1 MAQLRR
7 WWPHHVNM
15 SPMSQPTV
23 SIVIPAAN
31 SASTIGE
38 AIRSVQAQDYPH
50 IVDIV
55 VAAADEESAKVALNA
70 GARVV
75 ENPSRLTPVALNLA
89 IGASSGDVVVRVDAH
104 STVPPDYVSTAVS
117 TLLETDAENVGG
129 MQVPVG
135 SSFWSRAIAA
145 AMASPAGSGDARYR
159 IGGPPGPAE
168 TVYLGVFKRSTL
180 ERLGGFDE
188 SYVRHQDYELNER
201 IRAEGGTVW
210 FDPRLKVNYRPR
222 SSLRAL
228 ARQYFDY
235 GSWKRAFSGANPGSL
250 RLRQMASPVIVIVL
264 AGSFV
269 ASLWSPWALLVPGF
283 YIAGL
288 AGAGLLIMKRAG
300 IAALGVPLALAT
312 MHLSWGLGFLL
323 GQTREW

>member
-1 MAQLRR
+1 
-7 WWPHHVNM
+7 M
-15 SPMSQPTV
+15 SSPTV

-38 AIRSVQAQDYPH
+38 AIQSVQAQDYPH

-55 VAAADEESAKVALNA
+55 VAAADEESADAARKA

-75 ENPSRLTPVALNLA
+75 ENSSRLTPVALNLA
-89 IGASSGDVVVRVDAH
+89 IAASSGEVVVRVDAH
-104 STVPPDYVSTAVS
+104 STVPPDYVTTAVS
-117 TLLETDAENVGG
+117 TLLETQADNVGG

-168 TVYLGVFKRSTL
+168 TVYLGVFRRSTL
-180 ERLGGFDE
+180 ERLGGYDE

-210 FDPRLKVNYRPR
+210 FDPRLKVSYQPR
-222 SSLRAL
+222 STLREL

-235 GSWKRAFSGANPGSL
+235 GSWKRAFSRANPGSL
-250 RLRQMASPVIVIVL
+250 RLRQMAPPVMVIVL

-269 ASLWSPWALLVPGF
+269 ASLWSPWALLVPGV
-283 YIAGL
+283 YVAGL
-288 AGAGLLIMKRAG
+288 VLAGLLGVNRAG
-300 IAALGVPLALAT
+300 ISALGVPLALAT
-312 MHLSWGLGFLL
+312 MHLSWGLGFLV
-323 GQTREW
+323 GQTRER

>member
-1 MAQLRR
+1 
-7 WWPHHVNM
+7 M
-15 SPMSQPTV
+15 SSPTV

-38 AIRSVQAQDYPH
+38 AIQSVHAQDYPH

-55 VAAADEESAKVALNA
+55 VAAADEESANAARKA

-75 ENPSRLTPVALNLA
+75 ENSARLTPVALNLA
-89 IGASSGDVVVRVDAH
+89 IAASSGEVVVRVDAH
-104 STVPPDYVSTAVS
+104 STVPPDYVTTAVS
-117 TLLETDAENVGG
+117 TLLETRADNVGG
-129 MQVPVG
+129 MQIPVG
-135 SSFWSRAIAA
+135 RSFWSRAIAA

-168 TVYLGVFKRSTL
+168 TVYLGVFRRSTL
-180 ERLGGFDE
+180 ERLGGYDE

-210 FDPRLKVNYRPR
+210 FDPRLKVSYRPR

-235 GSWKRAFSGANPGSL
+235 GSWKRAFSRANPGSL
-250 RLRQMASPVIVIVL
+250 RLRQMAPPVIVIGL
-264 AGSFV
+264 AGAFV
-269 ASLWSPWALLVPGF
+269 ASLWSPWALLVPGA
-283 YIAGL
+283 YVAGL
-288 AGAGLLIMKRAG
+288 VGASLLGIDRAG
-300 IAALGVPLALAT
+300 VSALGVPLALAT
-312 MHLSWGLGFLL
+312 MHLSWGLGFLV
-323 GQTREW
+323 GQTRER

>member
-1 MAQLRR
+1 
-7 WWPHHVNM
+7 
-15 SPMSQPTV
+15 MSQPTV

-55 VAAADEESAKVALNA
+55 VAAADEESAGVARNA

-75 ENPSRLTPVALNLA
+75 DNPSRLTPAALNLA
-89 IGASSGDVVVRVDAH
+89 IAASSGEVIVRVDAH

-117 TLLETDAENVGG
+117 TLLETDADNVGG

-135 SSFWSRAIAA
+135 ASFWSRAISA

-159 IGGPPGPAE
+159 IGGDPGPAE
-168 TVYLGVFKRSTL
+168 TVYLGVFRRSTL

-201 IRAEGGTVW
+201 IRAQGGTVW
-210 FDPRLKVNYRPR
+210 FEPRLKVSYRPR

-235 GSWKRAFSGANPGSL
+235 GSWKRAFARANPGSL
-250 RLRQMASPVIVIVL
+250 RLRQIAPPVIVIVL
-264 AGSFV
+264 AGAFV
-269 ASLWSPWALLVPGF
+269 AALWSPWTLLIPAGYV
-283 YIAGL
+283 AGL
-288 AGAGLLIMKRAG
+288 VGAGFLRVNRAG
-300 IAALGVPLALAT
+300 VAAIGVPLALAT
-312 MHLSWGLGFLL
+312 MHLSWGVGFLL
-323 GQTREW
+323 GQTRER